1 MSDLMRWE
9 PARGMLSLRDA
20 MDRLLAD
27 SFIPSMGALGNLPET
42 LAVDMYQTDD
52 AIIVKM
58 ALPGV
63 KPDDVDINVTGT
75 TLTVR
80 GETHDEDEVHEGSY
94 YRREQRYGSF
104 SRSVELPMMVNSA
117 KAEAEIEHGILRLTL
132 PKAEE
137 AKPKQITVKA
147 KKK

>member
-1 MSDLMRWE
+1 MSSLMRWD
-9 PARGMLSLRDA
+9 PTRGMLSLRDA
-20 MDRLLAD
+20 MDRLMAD
-27 SFIPSMGALGNLPET
+27 SFVPSMGALGNLPES

-63 KPDDVDINVTGT
+63 KPEDVDINVTGN
-75 TLTVR
+75 TLTIR
-80 GETHDEDEVHEGSY
+80 GETRDEDEVHEGNY

-104 SRSVELPMMVNSA
+104 SRSMELPVMVNSA
-117 KAEAEIEHGILRLTL
+117 KAEAEIENGILRLSL

>member
-27 SFIPSMGALGNLPET
+27 SFVPSLGALGNLPDT

-52 AIIVKM
+52 DIIVKM

-63 KPDDVDINVTGT
+63 KADDVDINVTGT

-80 GETHDEDEVHEGSY
+80 GETRDDDEVHEGNY

-104 SRSVELPMMVNSA
+104 SRSIELPVMVNSG
-117 KAEAEIEHGILRLTL
+117 KAEAEIEDGILRLTL

-137 AKPKQITVKA
+137 AKPRQITI
-147 KKK
+147 KKPTK

>member
-9 PARGMLSLRDA
+9 PTRGMLSLRDA

-27 SFIPSMGALGNLPET
+27 SFVPSAGALGNLPDT

-52 AIIVKM
+52 AIVVKM

-63 KPDDVDINVTGT
+63 KADDVDINVTGT
-75 TLTVR
+75 TLTIR
-80 GETHDEDEVHEGSY
+80 GETRDEDEVHEGNY

-104 SRSVELPMMVNSA
+104 SRSVELPVMVNSA
-117 KAEAEIEHGILRLTL
+117 KAEAEIADGILRMTL

-137 AKPKQITVKA
+137 AKPKQIAIKT